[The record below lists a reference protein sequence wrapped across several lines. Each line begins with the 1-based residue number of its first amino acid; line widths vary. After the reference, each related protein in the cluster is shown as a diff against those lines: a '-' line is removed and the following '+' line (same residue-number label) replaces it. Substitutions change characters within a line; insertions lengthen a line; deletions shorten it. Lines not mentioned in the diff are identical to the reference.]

1 MNEFKRLNSELEKQC
16 HILREMLQTFPSEVK
31 ASEVTS
37 DDYWKQFHAL
47 RLHFHDCLKAMDDI
61 DTFFSDLNNC
71 SDHLEVGHL
80 AK

>member
-1 MNEFKRLNSELEKQC
+1 MNEFERLNSELEKQC

-37 DDYWKQFHAL
+37 DYYWKQFNAL

-61 DTFFSDLNNC
+61 DTLFRDLNDC
-71 SDHLEVGHL
+71 SDPLEL
-80 AK
+80 EEE